1 MKNYMDE
8 DDFNFEYDESDEL
21 ESKPLRRI
29 GIVIGVGVLI
39 LTICGISAVR
49 SIKSASNEENGLNGA
64 NTGLQ
69 DGVMYED
76 GYEPTQYYTEN
87 DSDTSLLKT
96 YMDYNEDVVAMI
108 RINDSVLN
116 HPIMYTPADEGYY
129 LNRDL
134 NKEHNSHGVP
144 FLSIGSDLS
153 RFSGNNIIYG
163 HNIRLN
169 GLDVFADLN
178 NYRDIEYYKEHPIV
192 EIITEDGTSQWL
204 IFAYY
209 LVDTSDTDT
218 FVYFDNTEF
227 VSMQDYEWYMGEVSR
242 RSWINVPIENTIDD
256 AYITLSSCSVE
267 LHGSGTNRMVVM
279 ARRLEVG
286 EKYEDIVS
294 SATENENPLLPMKLR

>member
-1 MKNYMDE
+1 MKLKKEEE
-8 DDFNFEYDESDEL
+8 DYTLLEYDESAEL
-21 ESKPLRRI
+21 DSKIEQRI
-29 GIVIGVGVLI
+29 GIMICLVVLI
-39 LTICGISAVR
+39 LASIGFFIIKP
-49 SIKSASNEENGLNGA
+49 IKSAQNNENGLNEP

-69 DGVMYED
+69 DGIPYVDNYA
-76 GYEPTQYYTEN
+76 PAQYYVEN
-87 DSDTSLLKT
+87 ESDLNLLRT
-96 YMDYNEDVVAMI
+96 YMDYNEDVVGFI

-116 HPIMYTPADEGYY
+116 HPVMFTPHDEGYY

-134 NKEHNSHGVP
+134 NKERNSHGVP

-153 RFSGNNIIYG
+153 RESGNSVIYG
-163 HNIRLN
+163 HNIRLK

-209 LVDTSDTDT
+209 LVDLSDDDT
-218 FVYFDNTEF
+218 FVYYETLEY
-227 VSMQDYEWYMGEVSR
+227 VSMQDFEWYMGEVSK
-242 RSWINVPIENTIDD
+242 RSWINVPIENTMDD
-256 AYITLSSCSVE
+256 AYIILSSCSVE

-286 EKYEDIVS
+286 EEYEDARIS
-294 SATENENPLLPMKLR
+294 G